1 MGNRRPS
8 GACADRTY
16 PAIGATAV
24 SPGMTAR
31 LVVDAAG
38 HARRRGRLEQPA
50 AWPPGVVRGTA
61 GAGRLIVLWEG
72 RTTRG
77 VLFTLADTALGLAA
91 NPPGEPTWAGT
102 GFQLQLFRPV
112 GVGDVVAAEAEEVN
126 RSRQL
131 LAYRSTLRCG
141 ERLIGTL
148 DAQLLRAVAA
158 G

>member
-1 MGNRRPS
+1 V
-8 GACADRTY
+8 C
-16 PAIGATAV
+16 
-24 SPGMTAR
+24 
-31 LVVDAAG
+31 
-38 HARRRGRLEQPA
+38 RLEVVA
-50 AWPPGVVRGTA
+50 AHLNQGQVCHG
-61 GAGRLIVLWEG
+61 
-72 RTTRG
+72 G

-112 GVGDVVAAEAEEVN
+112 GVGDVVLAEATETS

-148 DAQLLRAVAA
+148 DAQLLRAVAGSDRA
-158 G
+158 EQG